1 VSGSGPARAGKKGAQ
16 VGSAREKKRERER
29 RGMGWADCWVWLVRA
44 QSQL

>member
-29 RGMGWADCWVWLVRA
+29 EEGWAGPIVGFG
-44 QSQL
+44 